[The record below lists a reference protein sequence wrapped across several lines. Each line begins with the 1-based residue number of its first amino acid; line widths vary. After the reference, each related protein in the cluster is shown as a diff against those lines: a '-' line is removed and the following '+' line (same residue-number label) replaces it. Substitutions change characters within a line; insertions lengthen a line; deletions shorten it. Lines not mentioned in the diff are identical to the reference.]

1 MSSTIIDSPDAQ
13 SIASAA
19 PDVVAHPQLP
29 IRRAWLVAV
38 ALVAVVTLGLTVAWQ
53 TATGAA
59 TPGTAGAS
67 SPTTPAAPGIPAES
81 VGAGLL
87 ALAWDL
93 APPAQRDAA
102 CAQFTANP
110 EAAWT
115 SYSSAAQTVAGRA
128 EFAAFFSAAC

>member
-1 MSSTIIDSPDAQ
+1 MSSTIIDSPDAE

-19 PDVVAHPQLP
+19 PDVEAHPHLP
-29 IRRAWLVAV
+29 IHRAWLVAV
-38 ALVAVVTLGLTVAWQ
+38 ALVAVVTLGLTFAWQ

-59 TPGTAGAS
+59 APGTPGAS

-93 APPAQRDAA
+93 TPPAQRDAA

-110 EAAWT
+110 GAAWT
-115 SYSSAAQTVAGRA
+115 SYSTAAQDVATRA

>member
-1 MSSTIIDSPDAQ
+1 MSSTIIDSPDAE

-19 PDVVAHPQLP
+19 PDIEAHPHLP
-29 IRRAWLVAV
+29 IHRAWLVAV

-59 TPGTAGAS
+59 APGTPGAT
-67 SPTTPAAPGIPAES
+67 SPATPAAPRVPAES

-93 APPAQRDAA
+93 TPPSQRHAA

-110 EAAWT
+110 GAAWT
-115 SYSSAAQTVAGRA
+115 SYSTAAQDVATHA
-128 EFAAFFSAAC
+128 EFAAFFSARC